1 MKSIFLSMLIMIPF
15 YGMVNA
21 QTDPFFD
28 DIATMKLSLCFK
40 DYIIADGNMDPG
52 ELPSGMTSQ
61 RVFLN
66 SDSSLMVHILL
77 SNIPSL
83 MSVTNY
89 PNMHIFQKENQ
100 NSQRKKDKLLIEKF
114 GARSGFVTGYV
125 EQSSPHFDRYL
136 TVWGAMLFSE
146 LGMVSIIM
154 HQKESSRSK
163 MSEKTLVKLASNFI
177 LFNN

>member
-1 MKSIFLSMLIMIPF
+1 MKSIFLSILIMIPF

-28 DIATMKLSLCFK
+28 DVTTMKLSLCFK
-40 DYIIADGNMDPG
+40 DYIIADGNMDPS

-77 SNIPSL
+77 SNIPSR

-100 NSQRKKDKLLIEKF
+100 NSKRKK
-114 GARSGFVTGYV
+114 TNY
-125 EQSSPHFDRYL
+125 
-136 TVWGAMLFSE
+136 
-146 LGMVSIIM
+146 
-154 HQKESSRSK
+154 
-163 MSEKTLVKLASNFI
+163 
-177 LFNN
+177 